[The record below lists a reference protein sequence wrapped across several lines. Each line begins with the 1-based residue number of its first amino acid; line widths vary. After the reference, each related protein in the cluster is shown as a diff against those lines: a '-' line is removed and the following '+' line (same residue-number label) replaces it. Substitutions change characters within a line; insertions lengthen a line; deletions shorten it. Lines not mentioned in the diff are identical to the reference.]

1 MRNLPDAQIIRQVE
15 QLAALVTTAPH
26 LLHEKRYP
34 GRRALVADAA
44 RPVGRHGASAGAA
57 LAAYYH
63 PVYGRCAQVFRRQIE
78 LIVT

>member
-26 LLHEKRYP
+26 LLHEKRYA
-34 GRRALVADAA
+34 GLRALIADAA
-44 RPVGRHGASAGAA
+44 YPVRMHGAGVGAA
-57 LAAYYH
+57 LASDDY